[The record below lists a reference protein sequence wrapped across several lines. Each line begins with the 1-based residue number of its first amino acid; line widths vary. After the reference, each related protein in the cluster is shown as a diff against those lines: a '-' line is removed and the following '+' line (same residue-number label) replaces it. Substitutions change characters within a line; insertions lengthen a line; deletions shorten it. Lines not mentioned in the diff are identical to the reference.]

1 MSSLP
6 PDKPA
11 EFTASD
17 ILSADDWSGKPTK
30 PAIGVDVACTKIAVD
45 FQNMRKEQLPEC
57 LRRNLELLRETT
69 AADCA
74 FLLVLRPDEWIIED
88 VQLARG
94 AFAQCRPEGLK
105 DSSLESLPWLMGRM
119 EHLKLSELRDSAA
132 ARREQSAEAQRF
144 AELHLGSALL
154 IALRVQG
161 KPAGFLGLAH
171 ALPRGPW
178 DVNLQLLLKL
188 VGTSL
193 ATGLERIRITAR
205 LAKLEE
211 RVNLSQAAAND
222 GLWDFDVEN
231 NEVYFSPRWKAMLG
245 YGDEDMRGSPD
256 WSSLVHPD
264 DLARVQS
271 AIRDHVDGKTPIFE
285 STHRMRHRNGEWRWV
300 ISRATARVDKHGRL
314 LRLVGVELDIT
325 ERKLYEEALFREKE
339 SAQITLQSIGDGV
352 VTTDAHSV
360 IDYINPVA
368 EALTG
373 WRLEDAMGHPVEEIF
388 RAFHEETCEPLENP
402 LTVSIRRVRPI
413 KSVRPML
420 LIRRD
425 GNELYVES
433 TAAPIRDG
441 SGRVAGGVL
450 VFHDVTEARELN
462 RRLSYH
468 ASHDLLTGLVN
479 RREFESRL
487 ERALKSAK
495 AREASYALCY
505 LDIDQF
511 KIVNDTCGHSAGDAL
526 LGQVGALL
534 KSKVRWRDTLSRLG
548 GDEFG
553 ILLESCS
560 LDEAMRTAEIL
571 REAVSNF
578 RFTWED
584 RLFRLGASVGVVP
597 ITADNEDVAS
607 IISAADSACR
617 AAKEGGR
624 NRVHSFAENDMEL
637 MRRRREMQWAA
648 RINAAL
654 EEGRFELH
662 RMAIQPLQRIDPRA
676 HYELLLRLKDE
687 TGRIIAPTDFMAAA
701 ERYGMTPAI
710 DRWVIENAFRWLVSE
725 ADEREKLMLCSI
737 NLSGPS
743 LSDDKFLPFVMDQF
757 HKSGLD
763 GSKICFEITETA
775 AVQSFSQANRFIQS
789 LKETFGCKFALD
801 DFGAGLSSFGYLKHF
816 PVDFLKIDGSFVR
829 EILHDPID
837 REMVRSINE
846 IGHVTGKQTIAEFAE
861 NAEIIQMLTSLGVD
875 YAQGYGIAQPQRVL
889 KAAVA

>member
-1 MSSLP
+1 
-6 PDKPA
+6 
-11 EFTASD
+11 
-17 ILSADDWSGKPTK
+17 
-30 PAIGVDVACTKIAVD
+30 
-45 FQNMRKEQLPEC
+45 
-57 LRRNLELLRETT
+57 
-69 AADCA
+69 
-74 FLLVLRPDEWIIED
+74 
-88 VQLARG
+88 
-94 AFAQCRPEGLK
+94 
-105 DSSLESLPWLMGRM
+105 
-119 EHLKLSELRDSAA
+119 
-132 ARREQSAEAQRF
+132 
-144 AELHLGSALL
+144 
-154 IALRVQG
+154 
-161 KPAGFLGLAH
+161 
-171 ALPRGPW
+171 
-178 DVNLQLLLKL
+178 VNAQLLLKL
-188 VGTSL
+188 IGTSF
-193 ATGLERIRITAR
+193 ATGLERIRIETR

-211 RVNLSQAAAND
+211 RNVLAQAAAND

-245 YGDEDMRGSPD
+245 YEDDDMRGSPD
-256 WSSLVHPD
+256 WRSLVHPE

-271 AIRDHVDGKTPIFE
+271 AIRDHVAGKTPIFE
-285 STHRMRHRNGEWRWV
+285 SMHRMRHRNGEWRWV
-300 ISRATARVDKHGRL
+300 ISRAKARVDKHGRL
-314 LRLVGVELDIT
+314 LRLVGCELDIT

-352 VTTDAHSV
+352 ITTDANSV

-368 EALTG
+368 EELTG
-373 WRLEDAMGHPVEEIF
+373 WRLEDAMGRPVEEVF

-441 SGRVAGGVL
+441 AGKVAGGVL
-450 VFHDVTEARELN
+450 VFHDVSESRELN

-479 RREFESRL
+479 RREFENRL

-511 KIVNDTCGHSAGDAL
+511 KIINDTCGHSAGDAL

-534 KSKVRWRDTLSRLG
+534 KSKVRWRDTLARLG

-560 LDEAMRTAEIL
+560 LDEAMRTAESL
-571 REAVSNF
+571 REAVRNF

-584 RLFRLGASVGVVP
+584 RVFRLGASIGVVP

-607 IISAADSACR
+607 ILSAADGACA
-617 AAKEGGR
+617 AAKESGR
-624 NRVHSFAENDMEL
+624 NRVHSFAENDIEL

-654 EEGRFELH
+654 EEGRFELF
-662 RMAIQPLQRIDPRA
+662 RMQILPLQKQETGA
-676 HYELLLRLKDE
+676 HYELLLRLRDE
-687 TGRIIAPTDFMAAA
+687 NGRIVSPNDFIAAA
-701 ERYGMTPAI
+701 ERYGITPAI

-725 ADEREKLMLCSI
+725 ADEREKLRMCSI
-737 NLSGPS
+737 NLSGQS
-743 LSDDKFLPFVMDQF
+743 LGDDKFLPFVIEQF
-757 HKSGLD
+757 HRSGLD
-763 GSKICFEITETA
+763 ASKICFEITETA
-775 AVQSFSQANRFIQS
+775 AVQSFSQANRFIQA
-789 LKETFGCKFALD
+789 LKELGCKFALD
-801 DFGAGLSSFGYLKHF
+801 DFGTGLSSFGYLKHF

-829 EILHDPID
+829 EILRDPID

-846 IGHVTGKQTIAEFAE
+846 IGHLTGKQTIAEFAE

-875 YAQGYGIAQPQRVL
+875 YAQGYGVAQPQRVL
-889 KAAVA
+889 KAACA